1 MNQSIEQSHARR
13 APRKQRQR
21 SEFAMERDRDMVARR
36 AAGES
41 LDSIGSSYGVS
52 RERVRQIIQKVGG
65 PSAKRAHIAAANV
78 KAAAK
83 QVERDMFASQYL
95 AVARDLASRGQS
107 LRNVVARLKA
117 IDPKV
122 DEELASSV
130 LRDARIV
137 FSQDWSEDFLS
148 DSALVAAVWF
158 AFGLD
163 YQIPPDAA
171 LAVATLDE
179 ATIRDVSAALIDQG
193 VDDVERARVLGVVA
207 AARRFATDNAKV
219 TLTGAR
225 YEAIRSE
232 QLIAWSLNSTRGT
245 HFWPPNRQ
253 TAMAR
258 FGGWSETLE
267 RAGLRK
273 SKMGRAKGLLKYSA
287 EEYHETAADFVAYAD
302 NEGLSTSVDRY
313 AQWRLTERAVGSE
326 RPSSA
331 ALRNVFGSWS
341 QAIRSAREVDSDA

>member
-1 MNQSIEQSHARR
+1 MNQSIEESHTRR

-21 SEFAMERDRDMVARR
+21 SELAMERDRDMVARR

-65 PSAKRAHIAAANV
+65 PSAKQAHNAAAKV

-83 QVERDMFASQYL
+83 QVEREMFASQYL
-95 AVARDLASRGQS
+95 SVARDLASKGQS

-122 DEELASSV
+122 DEELAGSV

-148 DSALVAAVWF
+148 DNALVAAVWF

-171 LAVATLDE
+171 LAAATLDE
-179 ATIRDVSAALIDQG
+179 ATIRDVSAALMEQG
-193 VDDVERARVLGVVA
+193 VDDVERARVFGVIA
-207 AARRFATDNAKV
+207 AARKFATDNARV

-225 YEAIRSE
+225 YEALRSE
-232 QLIAWSLNSTRGT
+232 QLIAWSLNSARGT

-287 EEYHETAADFVAYAD
+287 EDYHETAADFVAWAD
-302 NEGLSTSVDRY
+302 NQGVSTSVDRY
-313 AQWRLTERAVGSE
+313 AQWRSAEGAAGRE
-326 RPSSA
+326 RPSTA

-341 QAIRSAREVDSDA
+341 QAIRSAREVVLDA

>member
-1 MNQSIEQSHARR
+1 MNPSIEEPQTQK

-21 SEFAMERDRDMVARR
+21 SELAMERDRDMVARR

-65 PSAKRAHIAAANV
+65 PSAKQAHVAAANV

-83 QVERDMFASQYL
+83 QVDREVFAAQYL
-95 AVARDLASRGQS
+95 SVARDLASKGRS
-107 LRNVVARLKA
+107 LRSVVARLKA

-122 DEELASSV
+122 DEDLASSV

-148 DSALVAAVWF
+148 DNALVAAVWF

-171 LAVATLDE
+171 LAMATLDE
-179 ATIRDVSAALIDQG
+179 ATIRDVSAALVEQG
-193 VDDVERARVLGVVA
+193 VGDVERARVFGVIA
-207 AARRFATDNAKV
+207 AARHFATDNAKV

-225 YEAIRSE
+225 YEALRSE
-232 QLIAWSLNSTRGT
+232 QLIAWSLNSARGT
-245 HFWPPNRQ
+245 HFWPPSRQ

-273 SKMGRAKGLLKYSA
+273 SKLGRAKGLLKYSA
-287 EEYHETAADFVAYAD
+287 ENYHGAAADFVAWSD
-302 NEGLSTSVDRY
+302 DKGVSTSVDRY
-313 AQWRLTERAVGSE
+313 AHWRSTEAAAGRE

-341 QAIRSAREVDSDA
+341 QTIRSAREVDSDA